1 MLCFTTPMPQV
12 NTLTLFNL
20 AVIVALH
27 WPCQADVVCFD
38 CTTQLLLSPC
48 KGKSLLLLHCYVQVC
63 FSQKFFSCCLH
74 MLKFSYLNKQM
85 SHWLL
90 FVPLCFCFQ
99 VLLLLKL
106 FVVVTNFLFK
116 AFLCLFVVF
125 IAWNTNTGAS
135 DIWLPCWPAATFC
148 FCHVLYSIL
157 LCVPSLLWCLL
168 CFIMFS
174 FLFSDTKNPA
184 SKWLINDWL
193 CYLA

>member
-1 MLCFTTPMPQV
+1 MFCFTTRMPQA

-27 WPCQADVVCFD
+27 WPCQTDVVCFD
-38 CTTQLLLSPC
+38 CTTQSLLLSPR
-48 KGKSLLLLHCYVQVC
+48 KGKSLLLLHCCVQVC

-106 FVVVTNFLFK
+106 FVIVTDFLFK

-135 DIWLPCWPAATFC
+135 DIWLPCWPAVT
-148 FCHVLYSIL
+148 
-157 LCVPSLLWCLL
+157 
-168 CFIMFS
+168 
-174 FLFSDTKNPA
+174 FLFLSCALLNSVVRPVTA
-184 SKWLINDWL
+184 LM
-193 CYLA
+193 YVFFFVFRH